1 MRRRKSSDLKL
12 LLSLL
17 RFIFLGIGWFFRR
30 FVLKKYQN
38 ADGYVYSKNDSGK
51 ILYEH
56 REIAEKILGRRLTRY
71 EVVHHINGKTD
82 DNDPANLCVMDSI
95 EHDRFHKWCE
105 FIHKTYNRY
114 PRRDTQLKK
123 LKESFKGIL
132 LTEVSNSKYGAS

>member
-12 LLSLL
+12 LLKFLG
-17 RFIFLGIGWFFRR
+17 FIFLGISWLFRR

-38 ADGYVYSKNDSGK
+38 VDGYVYSNSDSGK
-51 ILYEH
+51 IVYEH

-82 DNDPANLCVMDSI
+82 DNDPSNLCVMDSI
-95 EHDRFHKWCE
+95 EHDRFHKWCD

-123 LKESFKGIL
+123 LKEGFKGIL
-132 LTEVSNSKYGAS
+132 LTEVLNNKYGAS